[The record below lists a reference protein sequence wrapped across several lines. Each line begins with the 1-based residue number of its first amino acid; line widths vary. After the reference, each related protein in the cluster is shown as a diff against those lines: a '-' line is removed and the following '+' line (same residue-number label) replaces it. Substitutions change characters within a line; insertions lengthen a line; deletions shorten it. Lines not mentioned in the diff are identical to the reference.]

1 MTTLSLP
8 LSQQEKLKIKAAE
21 QIGDEV
27 LQRRQHRSF
36 VENDEPLSNSRLI
49 LSSQAVDY
57 VDAGRDKG
65 PHHRTLLVMKKDG
78 TKRPAR
84 DIYEVRERHLG

>member
-8 LSQQEKLKIKAAE
+8 LAQQEKLKIKAAE

-36 VENDEPLSNSRLI
+36 VENDEPLTNSRLI

>member
-1 MTTLSLP
+1 MWMPGALSLP
-8 LSQQEKLKIKAAE
+8 LSQQEKLRIKAAE

-36 VENDEPLSNSRLI
+36 VENDEPLSTSRLI

-65 PHHRTLLVMKKDG
+65 PHHRTLFVMKKDG

-84 DIYEVRERHLG
+84 DIYEV

>member
-1 MTTLSLP
+1 MTTVLP
-8 LSQQEKLKIKAAE
+8 WQQARKLRIKAAE

-57 VDAGRDKG
+57 VDAGRNKG
-65 PHHRTLLVMKKDG
+65 PHHRTLFVMKKDG

-84 DIYEVRERHLG
+84 DIYEV

>member
-1 MTTLSLP
+1 MATFSLP
-8 LSQQEKLKIKAAE
+8 LSQQEKLRIKVRIKVAE

-36 VENDEPLSNSRLI
+36 VENDDPEPLSNSRLI
-49 LSSQAVDY
+49 LSSHAVDY

-65 PHHRTLLVMKKDG
+65 PHHRTLFVMQKDG

-84 DIYEVRERHLG
+84 DIYEV